1 MLNIQASTRL
11 KASKT
16 PITASFD
23 PQRLV
28 RDGADPKL
36 VKLLQGLASHV
47 DIKYAQYEEGA
58 GSLEAYIY
66 PNSDSEIGY
75 GEKMFSFPEISE
87 IAKAMGHVNSVN
99 SEAITE
105 LFLQNDGPSRPYL
118 NLLIC
123 VPV

>member
-1 MLNIQASTRL
+1 MSLTLNAATRL
-11 KASKT
+11 
-16 PITASFD
+16 TASRTRVTAAFN
-23 PQRLV
+23 PQTLV

-75 GEKMFSFPEISE
+75 GEKVFSFPEISE

-99 SEAITE
+99 PEAITE
-105 LFLQNDGPSRPYL
+105 LFLQSAAGRPYF

-123 VPV
+123 VPT